1 HAPVGVL
8 LLEEDAIAAAHDR
21 LRSERTPGEAEPRRE
36 LRLVRARDGKGQARL
51 AARLDGVLEEGIGGG
66 ARELGVQVDL
76 IRLAGHDDRP
86 RGEGI
91 ERAELAAVARRPWRI
106 FVAEPEVQA
115 EAAVHAEVV
124 LQVEVPIRGLAAERI
139 GGER

>member
-1 HAPVGVL
+1 
-8 LLEEDAIAAAHDR
+8 
-21 LRSERTPGEAEPRRE
+21 
-36 LRLVRARDGKGQARL
+36 
-51 AARLDGVLEEGIGGG
+51 
-66 ARELGVQVDL
+66 
-76 IRLAGHDDRP
+76 RP

-124 LQVEVPIRGLAAERI
+124 LHVEVPIGGLAAERI
-139 GGER
+139 GGERTLDLARVAEHEVGKGVAGAAGAGRVLGRESVVGPDALVLLAVREVRQPAPDLGPALQDVAAADLRDVVRPFE